1 MVRGTKKKTASP
13 VLLGSSACDDKRS
26 VCGDS
31 IATIITE
38 NERRN
43 AEIRAKF
50 NPVTGEGSIGERAKI
65 KIADFPIPVQYI
77 PKRMMQV
84 PLVKHIVEAGSIEK
98 FHEELTE
105 GQIEYTAE
113 EKQKIIE
120 QFVRIRCR
128 YDFAFWA
135 VLYVFIKNK
144 GGGEDIHFRLNRS
157 QRRLIER
164 LEKKRLAGKPIRL
177 ILLKARQWGGSTAI
191 QIYMAWLQ
199 LIHKVGLN
207 SLIVGHVKDA
217 SNEVKDMF
225 DRMIKEYPVSML
237 HELGEE
243 YDEKEPKM
251 VGVGNSGNIH
261 RIPSRNCKIK
271 IGTAEKPDSARG
283 GDYNLVH
290 CTEVGLWK
298 KTDGKTPEQIIRS
311 ACSGILLKPYTMI
324 VYESTANGTG
334 NFFHREYLAA
344 KNGKSQFDAMFVA
357 WYEIEQYAVQFASLS
372 AKQDFASWLYNNRNN
387 EVAISDREEPGTYL
401 WSLWTSGATL
411 EAINW
416 YILERCKYTSH
427 ADMASEYPS
436 NDIEAFTFSGRRVF
450 AAEDVEKF
458 RPACK
463 PPKWKG
469 EIYGYADE
477 GEKAIEDVR
486 FQKEENGRFFMWQDV
501 EKDDEVEVLDRYL
514 VIVDV
519 AKGHSE
525 KADFADILVIDR
537 LYMMDGEPP
546 SVVAEWHGHI
556 DMDKLAW
563 KAAQVAAYYNNALL
577 VIESNTLETNNTK
590 GEAEYILT
598 LIRDVYGDQLYAR
611 KQSAEDVKQK
621 LPKKY
626 GYHTNTLTKPVIIH
640 NLKTV
645 IREHLYIEREEEC
658 LDEYLTYVETDKGGF
673 EAKEGYHD
681 DRLMTRAIGFQICF
695 HEMDL
700 PRIVKRN
707 ESVYQVMN
715 KKAVSAATI

>member
-1 MVRGTKKKTASP
+1 MVRGTKKETAPP
-13 VLLGSSACDDKRS
+13 VLLGP
-26 VCGDS
+26 VCRNA
-31 IATIITE
+31 IATILTE
-38 NERRN
+38 NDRRN
-43 AEIRAKF
+43 ADIRAKF
-50 NPVTGEGSIGERAKI
+50 NPITGEGSIGERTKVGI
-65 KIADFPIPVQYI
+65 SDIPLPAQYL
-77 PKRMMQV
+77 PKPMMSV
-84 PLVKHIVEAGSIEK
+84 PLVKQIVNAGSIEA
-98 FHEELTE
+98 FFYELTD
-105 GQIEYTAE
+105 GKLEYTEE

-120 QFVRIRCR
+120 QFVRVRCR
-128 YDFAFWA
+128 FDFPFWA
-135 VLYVFIKNK
+135 ALYVFIKNK
-144 GGGEDIHFRLNRS
+144 GGGEDIHFRLNRP
-157 QRRLIER
+157 QRRLILR

-225 DRMIKEYPVSML
+225 DRMIKEYPISML
-237 HELGEE
+237 YKLGES
-243 YDEKEPKM
+243 YNEKEPKM

-261 RIPSRNCKIK
+261 RIPQRNCKIK

-298 KTDGKTPEQIIRS
+298 KTEGKTPEDIIRS
-311 ACSGILLKPYTMI
+311 ACSGVLLKPYTMI

-344 KNGKSQFDAMFVA
+344 KKGESQFEAMFVA
-357 WYEIEQYAVQFASLS
+357 WYEIEQYAVPFVSIESKRKFA
-372 AKQDFASWLYNNRNN
+372 QWLYNNRNN
-387 EVAISDREEPGTYL
+387 EAAASDREESGAYL
-401 WSLWTSGATL
+401 WWLWQQGATL

-416 YILERCKYTSH
+416 YIQERSKYSCH

-450 AAEDVEKF
+450 APEDVEKF

-469 EIYGYADE
+469 EIYGRADE
-477 GEKAIEDVR
+477 GEEALENLR
-486 FQKEENGRFFMWQDV
+486 FQKEENGRLSVWQDV
-501 EKDDEVEVLDRYL
+501 EKDEEEKVLDRYL
-514 VIVDV
+514 VVVDV
-519 AKGHSE
+519 CKGHT
-525 KADFADILVIDR
+525 KNADFADILVIDR
-537 LYMMDGEPP
+537 LCMMDGEPP

-590 GEAEYILT
+590 GEAEYILQ
-598 LIRDVYGDQLYAR
+598 LVHDVYGDQLYAR
-611 KQSAEDVKQK
+611 RQSAEDIRQK
-621 LPKKY
+621 LPRKY
-626 GYHTNTLTKPVIIH
+626 GYHTNIQTKSVVIH
-640 NLKTV
+640 NLKAV

-658 LDEYLTYVETDKGGF
+658 LNEYLTYVETDKGGF

-681 DRLMTRAIGFQICF
+681 DRLMTRAIGLQICF
-695 HEMDL
+695 HEMNL
-700 PRIVKRN
+700 PRIVNRTAARH
-707 ESVYQVMN
+707 QVMS
-715 KKAVSAATI
+715 KKPVSAATI

>member
-1 MVRGTKKKTASP
+1 MVRRTKKETATS
-13 VLLGSSACDDKRS
+13 VLLGDDAVRNAS
-26 VCGDS
+26 LS
-31 IATIITE
+31 EAINNILAE
-38 NERRN
+38 NELRN
-43 AEIRAKF
+43 EAIRAKF
-50 NPVTGEGSIGERAKI
+50 NPITGEGSIGERRKI
-65 KIADFPIPVQYI
+65 GISDFPIPVQYI
-77 PKRMMQV
+77 PVRMMQV
-84 PLVKHIVEAGSIEK
+84 PLVRQLVEAGSVEAF
-98 FHEELTE
+98 FHELTD
-105 GQIEYTAE
+105 GKAEYTNE
-113 EKQKIIE
+113 ERQKIIE
-120 QFVRIRCR
+120 QYVRIRCR
-128 YDFAFWA
+128 HDFAFWA

-144 GGGEDIHFRLNRS
+144 GGGEDIHFRLNRP
-157 QRRLIER
+157 QRKLIAR
-164 LEKKRLAGKPIRL
+164 LEKKRIAGKPIRL

-225 DRMIKEYPVSML
+225 DRMIKEYPISML
-237 HELGEE
+237 YKLCEA
-243 YDEKEPKM
+243 YNEKEPKM

-261 RIPSRNCKIK
+261 RIPQRNCKIK

-298 KTDGKTPEQIIRS
+298 KTEGKTPEDIIRS

-357 WYEIEQYAVQFASLS
+357 WFEIEQYAVPFVSIQS
-372 AKQDFASWLYNNRNN
+372 KHDFASWLYANRNN
-387 EVAISDREEPGTYL
+387 EAANSDREEPGTYL
-401 WSLWTSGATL
+401 WWLWQQGATL

-416 YILERCKYTSH
+416 YIQERSKYTSH

-450 AAEDVEKF
+450 SAEDVEQF
-458 RPACK
+458 RAACR

-469 EIYGYADE
+469 EIYGRADE
-477 GEKAIEDVR
+477 GEQAIENLR
-486 FQKEENGRFFMWQDV
+486 FQKEENGRLFMWQDV
-501 EKDDEVEVLDRYL
+501 ERDEEEEVLDRYL

-519 AKGHSE
+519 GKGHTE

-537 LYMMDGEPP
+537 LYMMDGEQPT
-546 SVVAEWHGHI
+546 VAAEWHGHI

-598 LIRDVYGDQLYAR
+598 LVRDVYGSQLYAR
-611 KQSAEDVKQK
+611 KQSAEDVKQG

-626 GYHTNTLTKPVIIH
+626 GFHTNTLTKPLIIH

-645 IREHLYIEREEEC
+645 VREHLYIEREEEC

-681 DRLMTRAIGFQICF
+681 DRLMTRAIGMQICF
-695 HEMDL
+695 HEMDI
-700 PRIVKRN
+700 PRIVKKN
-707 ESVYQVMN
+707 ESINKIMR

>member
-1 MVRGTKKKTASP
+1 MVRRTKKETATS
-13 VLLGSSACDDKRS
+13 VLLGDDAVRNAS
-26 VCGDS
+26 LS
-31 IATIITE
+31 EAINNILAE
-38 NERRN
+38 NELRN
-43 AEIRAKF
+43 EAIRAKF
-50 NPVTGEGSIGERAKI
+50 NPITGEGSIGERRKI
-65 KIADFPIPVQYI
+65 GISDFPIPVQYI
-77 PKRMMQV
+77 PARMMQV
-84 PLVKHIVEAGSIEK
+84 PLVRQLVEAGSVEAF
-98 FHEELTE
+98 FHELTD
-105 GQIEYTAE
+105 GKAEYTNE
-113 EKQKIIE
+113 ERQKIIE
-120 QFVRIRCR
+120 QFVRVR
-128 YDFAFWA
+128 YKHDFAFWA
-135 VLYVFIKNK
+135 ACLVFIKKK
-144 GGGEDIHFRLNRS
+144 GGGEDILFRLNRP
-157 QRRLIER
+157 QRRLIAR
-164 LEKKRLAGKPIRL
+164 LEKKRIAGKPIRL

-225 DRMIKEYPVSML
+225 DRMIKEYPISML
-237 HELGEE
+237 YKLGEE
-243 YDEKEPKM
+243 YNEKEPKM

-261 RIPSRNCKIK
+261 RIPQRNCKIK

-298 KTDGKTPEQIIRS
+298 KTEGKSPEDIIRS
-311 ACSGILLKPYTMI
+311 ACSGVLMRPYTMI

-334 NFFHREYLAA
+334 NFFHREYVAA
-344 KNGKSQFDAMFVA
+344 KSGKSQFQAMFVP
-357 WYEIEQYAVQFASLS
+357 WFEIEWNIIEFENDYKRLAFA
-372 AKQDFASWLYNNRNN
+372 KWLYENREN
-387 EVAISDREEPGTYL
+387 EVVNSDREESGKYL
-401 WSLWTSGATL
+401 WWLWEQGATL

-416 YILERCKYTSH
+416 YVQERSKFTSH
-427 ADMASEYPS
+427 AEMASECPS

-450 AAEDVEKF
+450 SAEDVEQF
-458 RPACK
+458 RAACR

-469 EIYGYADE
+469 EIYGRADE
-477 GEKAIEDVR
+477 GEQAIENLR
-486 FQKEENGRFFMWQDV
+486 FQKEENGRLFMWQDV
-501 EKDDEVEVLDRYL
+501 ERDEEEEVLDRYL

-519 AKGHSE
+519 GKGHTE

-537 LYMMDGEPP
+537 LYMMDGEQPT
-546 SVVAEWHGHI
+546 VAAEWHGHI

-598 LIRDVYGDQLYAR
+598 LVRDVYGSQLYAR
-611 KQSAEDVKQK
+611 KQSAEDVKQG

-626 GYHTNTLTKPVIIH
+626 GFHTNTLTKPLIIH

-645 IREHLYIEREEEC
+645 VREHLYIEREEEC

-681 DRLMTRAIGFQICF
+681 DRLMTRAIGMQICF
-695 HEMDL
+695 HEMDI
-700 PRIVKRN
+700 PRIVKKN
-707 ESVYQVMN
+707 ESIN
-715 KKAVSAATI
+715 KIMKRKAVSAATI